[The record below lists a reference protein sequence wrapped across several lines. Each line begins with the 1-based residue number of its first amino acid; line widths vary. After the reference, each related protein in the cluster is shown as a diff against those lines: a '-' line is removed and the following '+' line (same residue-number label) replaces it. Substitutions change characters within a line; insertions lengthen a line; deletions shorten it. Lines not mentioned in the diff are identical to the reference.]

1 MKPYRTIVLAG
12 LALALAA
19 APALAG
25 STKGSKCTESTQTCL
40 NYMATKMK
48 DGGWVGVELDRNEAT
63 GLLVVTR
70 VVEASPAEAAGIQPG
85 DVLYALNGIE
95 IRDDNQEALAAA
107 RKEWKAGQLVNY
119 TIKRNGADRQ
129 VALTLAPM
137 PADLLAKWIGQHML
151 EHATVE
157 AVDEMSKK

>member
-1 MKPYRTIVLAG
+1 VLYRGIVLAI
-12 LALALAA
+12 LALGVA
-19 APALAG
+19 APAPAG
-25 STKGSKCTESTQTCL
+25 STKGAKCTESTQTCL
-40 NYMATKMK
+40 NQMAAKMK

-63 GLLVVTR
+63 GLLVVTK
-70 VVEASPAEAAGIQPG
+70 VVEGSPAETAGIEPG

-95 IRDDNQEALAAA
+95 IRDDNREALAAA

-137 PADLLAKWIGQHML
+137 PADLLAKWIGSHML

-157 AVDEMSKK
+157 AVDELSKK